1 MGGRSSKN
9 GKSPSV
15 LNSEGNFQQ
24 NGRHR
29 NYNYNQ
35 AIGPG
40 EYSAGVSVHKLNGS
54 STAKQTELADKQR
67 RMDQPEKE
75 SFPQSGSVANANKSG
90 AEFYDG
96 IPLYSS
102 SARSRQGAVSKVSEV
117 SSRLGRAGSVGLGK
131 AVDVLDT
138 LGSSM
143 TNLNRNGGFASSV
156 TTKGNEL
163 GILALE
169 VANTIVK
176 GYNLMQSL
184 SKRNIRRLKEG
195 VLPSEGIQNLVSN
208 DTDELLRI
216 VAADK
221 RDEFKI
227 FSNEVFRFG
236 NRCKDPQWHNLDRY
250 FEKVSKE
257 FAPQRQSKEEAE
269 SVMEVLMILVQNTA
283 ELYQELQVLDKIDHE
298 YQHKHI
304 EDAISG
310 KGRKGKGVAVLRA
323 ELKSQKKEVRNLKKK
338 SLWSRSVEEV
348 MGKLVDIVRFLLL
361 EINET
366 FGREVIN
373 ESLSS
378 QKRLGPV
385 GLSLHY
391 ANMVLQI
398 DDIVAQSSNLPP
410 NARNGLYQSLPPS
423 MKLAFRSRL
432 QSFEVK
438 EELSVT
444 EIKDEM
450 EKTLGWLVPMS
461 TNTAKDHH
469 GFGWVGEWANTG
481 PDGSRRSTA
490 GNVDFI
496 RIESLHHA
504 DKEKTEAYILQLLLW
519 LHHLVRKSS
528 ITHNGNESNDL
539 KGKPTTPPSS
549 DQKLSDAESVVTT
562 IEEQNLVEYA
572 NGGSLETKEDIVA
585 QENDGGSVGR
595 KHEQVREKNGVF
607 SGLCDSEIT
616 VSDLTKTKLD
626 NIVQSSNLGRE

>member
-40 EYSAGVSVHKLNGS
+40 EYSGGVSVHKLNGS
-54 STAKQTELADKQR
+54 SMAKQTELADKQR
-67 RMDQPEKE
+67 RMDQPEEE

-143 TNLNRNGGFASSV
+143 TNLNRNGGFASSM

-208 DTDELLRI
+208 DMDELSRI

-257 FAPQRQSKEEAE
+257 FAPQRQSNEEAE

-366 FGREVIN
+366 FGREDNSTVIN

-398 DDIVAQSSNLPP
+398 DDI
-410 NARNGLYQSLPPS
+410 
-423 MKLAFRSRL
+423 
-432 QSFEVK
+432 
-438 EELSVT
+438 LSVT

-607 SGLCDSEIT
+607 SGQCDSEIT

>member
-366 FGREVIN
+366 FGREDNSTVIN

-398 DDIVAQSSNLPP
+398 DDI
-410 NARNGLYQSLPPS
+410 
-423 MKLAFRSRL
+423 
-432 QSFEVK
+432 
-438 EELSVT
+438 LSVT

>member
-1 MGGRSSKN
+1 
-9 GKSPSV
+9 
-15 LNSEGNFQQ
+15 
-24 NGRHR
+24 
-29 NYNYNQ
+29 
-35 AIGPG
+35 
-40 EYSAGVSVHKLNGS
+40 
-54 STAKQTELADKQR
+54 
-67 RMDQPEKE
+67 
-75 SFPQSGSVANANKSG
+75 
-90 AEFYDG
+90 
-96 IPLYSS
+96 
-102 SARSRQGAVSKVSEV
+102 
-117 SSRLGRAGSVGLGK
+117 
-131 AVDVLDT
+131 
-138 LGSSM
+138 M
-143 TNLNRNGGFASSV
+143 TNLNPNGGFASSV
-156 TTKGNEL
+156 TSKGNEL

-195 VLPSEGIQNLVSN
+195 VLPSEGVQNLVSN

-227 FSNEVFRFG
+227 FSGEVFRFG

-250 FEKVSKE
+250 FEKISKE

-283 ELYQELQVLDKIDHE
+283 ELYQELQVLDKIDQE

-304 EDAISG
+304 EDDNSG
-310 KGRKGKGVAVLRA
+310 KGRKGKGLAILKA

-348 MGKLVDIVRFLLL
+348 MGNLVDIVRFLLL

-366 FGREVIN
+366 FGSGDSGRQVN
-373 ESLSS
+373 TSS
-378 QKRLGPV
+378 SCQTRLGAV

-410 NARNGLYQSLPPS
+410 TARNALYQSLPPN
-423 MKLAFRSRL
+423 MKLALRSRL

-444 EIKDEM
+444 EMKDEM

-481 PDGSRRSTA
+481 PEGSRRSVA

-496 RIESLHHA
+496 RMESLHHA
-504 DKEKTEAYILQLLLW
+504 DKEKTEAYILELLLW
-519 LHHLVRKSS
+519 LHHLVRKSKTRS
-528 ITHNGNESNDL
+528 DL
-539 KGKPTTPPSS
+539 KSKLTVSTTPPS
-549 DQKLSDAESVVTT
+549 DVQNTESVST
-562 IEEQNLVEYA
+562 IEEEQVMVEDA
-572 NGGSLETKEDIVA
+572 SKN
-585 QENDGGSVGR
+585 NDGGSLVTKEEENGESIR
-595 KHEQVREKNGVF
+595 GKHDKVIEF
-607 SGLCDSEIT
+607 PGLSDSDITIT
-616 VSDLTKTKLD
+616 VLTKTTLE
-626 NIVQSSNLGRE
+626 NLVQS

>member
-221 RDEFKI
+221 R
-227 FSNEVFRFG
+227 
-236 NRCKDPQWHNLDRY
+236 
-250 FEKVSKE
+250 VSKE

-366 FGREVIN
+366 FGREDNSTVIN

-398 DDIVAQSSNLPP
+398 DDI
-410 NARNGLYQSLPPS
+410 
-423 MKLAFRSRL
+423 
-432 QSFEVK
+432 
-438 EELSVT
+438 LSVT